1 MALHDLAVHPL
12 AVTSMSVSKDG
23 RKALSASLDGTVVL
37 VHPSEGKVLGRLE
50 SGREGMCIPS
60 FHPAGLIAHEGRREV

>member
-1 MALHDLAVHPL
+1 MFDAGEPSVAMHDLAVHPL

-37 VHPSEGKVLGRLE
+37 VHPSEGRVSGRLE
-50 SGREGMCIPS
+50 TGREGTCIVS
-60 FHPAGLIAHEGRREV
+60 FG